1 MRFSDTVVVITGGGS
16 GIGEAAAHRI
26 AKEGADVLIVGRTQS
41 KLETVSKQINEEV
54 NRNAV
59 QYFVADVTNEERI
72 TELAVFVQKNYG
84 HLDILI
90 NNAGASPV
98 SRLFNTSTE
107 DWDFV
112 QETNLKS
119 VFLVSK
125 YLGQLMAESSEKDE
139 GKRKDRTIVNVASLS
154 GHKAAPTLPHYSAA
168 KAAVVNLSKTLAHEL
183 AQFGIRVNS
192 VSPGFINTPMTEI
205 SLESERFMK
214 TIERS
219 TAMGRVGEAEEI
231 ANVIAFM
238 ASSEASYMTG
248 SDIVVDGGWLIS

>member
-1 MRFSDTVVVITGGGS
+1 MRFSDTVVAITGGGS
-16 GIGEAAAHRI
+16 GIGEAVAHRI

-41 KLETVSKQINEEV
+41 KLETVAKQINEEV

-72 TELAVFVQKNYG
+72 TELATFVQKNYG
-84 HLDILI
+84 HLDVLI
-90 NNAGASPV
+90 NNAGGSPV
-98 SRLFNTSTE
+98 SRLFNTSAE

-183 AQFGIRVNS
+183 SQFGIRVNS
-192 VSPGFINTPMTEI
+192 VSPGFIKTPMTEI

>member
-192 VSPGFINTPMTEI
+192 VSPGFIKTPMTEI